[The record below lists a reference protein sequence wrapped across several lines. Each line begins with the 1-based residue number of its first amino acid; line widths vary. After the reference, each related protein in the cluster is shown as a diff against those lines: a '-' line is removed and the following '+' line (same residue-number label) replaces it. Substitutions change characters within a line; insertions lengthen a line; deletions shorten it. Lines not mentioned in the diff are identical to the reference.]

1 MIDLQKTYRIIDAN
15 LNRAKEGL
23 RVVEEISRFVLND
36 AILSKKLKE
45 VRHILTQVA
54 TNFFSTSGLLSARNS
69 DEDIGRIGFD
79 RTERENYL
87 SLIKANMSRAQ
98 EAVRVL
104 EEFSKIL
111 TPKISARAGDNILA
125 FQRFK
130 EIRFN
135 LYDIEKE
142 IYQRIV
148 EQEALSDS

>member
-36 AILSKKLKE
+36 AILSQKLKE
-45 VRHILTQVA
+45 VRHILTQVV
-54 TNFFSTSGLLSARNS
+54 TDLFCTSWLLSARKS

-111 TPKISARAGDNILA
+111 TPRAGDNILA

-142 IYQRIV
+142 IHQRVV

>member
-1 MIDLQKTYRIIDAN
+1 MMDLQKTYRIIDAN

-23 RVVEEISRFVLND
+23 RVVEEISRFVLDD

-45 VRHILTQVA
+45 LRHILTRVA
-54 TNFFSTSGLLSARNS
+54 TDFFCTSWLLSARKA
-69 DEDIGRIGFD
+69 DEDIGRVDFD
-79 RTERENYL
+79 RTGRENYL

-111 TPKISARAGDNILA
+111 SSQTSSKAGDNILA

-142 IYQRIV
+142 IHQRVV
-148 EQEALSDS
+148 EQEDLSDS